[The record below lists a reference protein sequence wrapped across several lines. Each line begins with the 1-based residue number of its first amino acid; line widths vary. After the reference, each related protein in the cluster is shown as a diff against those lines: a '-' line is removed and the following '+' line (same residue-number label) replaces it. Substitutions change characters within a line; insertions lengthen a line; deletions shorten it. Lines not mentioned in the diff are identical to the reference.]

1 MLLVSSKVFNEQ
13 SQLVLVWLQ
22 LVLRLIKEALKAFT
36 FDSSSDVVIRIEV
49 KSFSTSIVV
58 KFSFWQLVLS

>member
-49 KSFSTSIVV
+49 KSFSTLIVV
-58 KFSFWQLVLS
+58 KFSFWQFVLS